1 MHAAPSASK
10 GRQRRRRHARAPWAS
25 RKAAAHARH
34 SEFHA
39 IPAPSSNV
47 RAPDGMEQ
55 SNGSASEG
63 WNLAH
68 GRTHTFV
75 PMGSPH
81 DGETSNAGELN
92 VNTKVR
98 PYPSTGSI
106 ATTQRA
112 GAWVIEPLSEAG
124 FVAIILSRHVDCR
137 LWEHKWMAWWPSAQ
151 AQQLKCAHA
160 CLNAR
165 VRVPCKRAAHL
176 HASEKAL
183 GPAAA
188 CARERCIER

>member
-1 MHAAPSASK
+1 MGITK
-10 GRQRRRRHARAPWAS
+10 L
-25 RKAAAHARH
+25 AAAHARH

-112 GAWVIEPLSEAG
+112 GAWLIEPLSEAG

-188 CARERCIER
+188 CARERCREIACICA

>member
-1 MHAAPSASK
+1 MCTRECAPSFQLHTRHQRPLTRSPHLLQRASTGWHGAK
-10 GRQRRRRHARAPWAS
+10 QWQRVGGLVLRTVG
-25 RKAAAHARH
+25 
-34 SEFHA
+34 
-39 IPAPSSNV
+39 SNLV
-47 RAPDGMEQ
+47 
-55 SNGSASEG
+55 
-63 WNLAH
+63 
-68 GRTHTFV
+68 
-75 PMGSPH
+75 SPH

-176 HASEKAL
+176 HASEQAL

-188 CARERCIER
+188 CARERCREIACICA